1 MIGLVFRGF
10 LYLSLGFLC
19 LSLGFFCLSWGF
31 VGLLCQYH
39 SQVIGMTNY
48 VSSLTLNS
56 THSLTRHV
64 IASLLIQEVGSEVP
78 DIDSSLHRGRF
89 WAMSTA
95 SGSVRLWHIR
105 SCWMVRSHVM
115 RGRPVGLLQSP
126 CGEANIILLAST
138 LSSMHAVCPNRLSHI
153 FYICIMV
160 TGESGFTFCSSMHR
174 YTF

>member
-89 WAMSTA
+89 
-95 SGSVRLWHIR
+95 
-105 SCWMVRSHVM
+105 
-115 RGRPVGLLQSP
+115 
-126 CGEANIILLAST
+126 
-138 LSSMHAVCPNRLSHI
+138 
-153 FYICIMV
+153 
-160 TGESGFTFCSSMHR
+160 
-174 YTF
+174 